1 MDILFGSLVN
11 HIWFQCL
18 SWSHFVSAC
27 PRVCDV
33 DESCTLRVGTLEG
46 AADSLVVRV
55 SLQTERWQ
63 EHEFVSHLLCQ
74 DDFTFQ
80 IEECK

>member
-46 AADSLVVRV
+46 AADSLVVRF

-63 EHEFVSHLLCQ
+63 EHEFISHLLYR

>member
-1 MDILFGSLVN
+1 M
-11 HIWFQCL
+11 
-18 SWSHFVSAC
+18 
-27 PRVCDV
+27 CDV

-63 EHEFVSHLLCQ
+63 EHEFVSHLLYQ

>member
-1 MDILFGSLVN
+1 MSVWVLV
-11 HIWFQCL
+11 C
-18 SWSHFVSAC
+18 VT
-27 PRVCDV
+27 V

-46 AADSLVVRV
+46 AADSLVVRF

-63 EHEFVSHLLCQ
+63 EHKFISHLLYR

>member
-1 MDILFGSLVN
+1 MSVRVLV
-11 HIWFQCL
+11 C
-18 SWSHFVSAC
+18 VT
-27 PRVCDV
+27 V

-46 AADSLVVRV
+46 AADSLVVRF

-63 EHEFVSHLLCQ
+63 EHEFVSHLLCR